1 MKVILQQDVPRLGKQ
16 GDVVEVN
23 DGYARNYLLPRQ
35 LAKEATAGRLK
46 EVERRRKSQASKEA
60 RAEKEARALA
70 ERLSGEAVVITARAG
85 EGGRLFGSV
94 TNQDIAAA
102 IKKQFKLNIDRRK
115 IELKEPLKALG
126 EHNVTLRL
134 FTNVTCEIKVQVVS
148 E

>member
-102 IKKQFKLNIDRRK
+102 IKKRFKLNIDRRK

>member
-85 EGGRLFGSV
+85 EGGRLLA
-94 TNQDIAAA
+94 QLP
-102 IKKQFKLNIDRRK
+102 IKIL
-115 IELKEPLKALG
+115 PLLSR
-126 EHNVTLRL
+126 NDS
-134 FTNVTCEIKVQVVS
+134 N
-148 E
+148 